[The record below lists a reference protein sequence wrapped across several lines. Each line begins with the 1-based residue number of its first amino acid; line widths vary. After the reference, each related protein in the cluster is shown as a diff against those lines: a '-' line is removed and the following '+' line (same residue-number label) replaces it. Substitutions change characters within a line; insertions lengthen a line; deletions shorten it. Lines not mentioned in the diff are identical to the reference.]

1 MDTDRILGWLT
12 SQDIFEIKNE
22 IEEVSRK
29 MLDKL
34 LDENDFVAVFF
45 CKWPTIILFT
55 YLISFLI

>member
-12 SQDIFEIKNE
+12 SQDIFELKNE

-34 LDENDFVAVFF
+34 LEENDFVAVFF
-45 CKWPTIILFT
+45 CKFV
-55 YLISFLI
+55 